1 LNEIQIFTGFTHVL
15 QEVAMALIPLAI
27 IFLFLQIWLLKF
39 PKQRVIN
46 ILKGLFLTFIGLS
59 FFLQGVYV
67 GFLPVGEIIGKALGA
82 LYHNWLLI
90 PIGFVLGFVAI
101 FAEPAVRVLNYEVE
115 KASGGFIPQQL
126 MLYTLSLGV
135 AISVALA
142 MARILFGLP
151 LWSII
156 IPGYIIAFAMTHYS
170 TPSFVAI
177 AFDSGGVATGPMTVT
192 FILTMALGVASAIE
206 GRDPLLEGF
215 GMIALVALAPILS
228 VLTLGLLYNQKGKE
242 NERSLTDI

>member
-1 LNEIQIFTGFTHVL
+1 MN
-15 QEVAMALIPLAI
+15 
-27 IFLFLQIWLLKF
+27 
-39 PKQRVIN
+39 
-46 ILKGLFLTFIGLS
+46 
-59 FFLQGVYV
+59 
-67 GFLPVGEIIGKALGA
+67 
-82 LYHNWLLI
+82 NWLLI

-192 FILTMALGVASAIE
+192 FILTMGQSDCGSSGILDHCGLT
-206 GRDPLLEGF
+206 RDMLKSLLEEKS
-215 GMIALVALAPILS
+215 LS
-228 VLTLGLLYNQKGKE
+228 
-242 NERSLTDI
+242 ERVYIPYDGEWIEC